1 MNNIIFGKYVNNNS
15 FLTKLD
21 ARLKLLLMIVLVV
34 FCFIDFSIYA
44 YLGLFVLL
52 IALTIIGKLK
62 FKPLLKIIKH
72 MWFFM
77 LMLLIINIFTV
88 TGEKWFEI
96 GSVVIYKEAI
106 YETIYIF
113 LRLIMIL
120 MVSNL
125 LTASTTP
132 NELTYALEFY
142 LAPLKLFK
150 VNINEIALM
159 ISIALRFIPT
169 LLEEIDRIMK
179 AQTSRGVDFK
189 YGKYR
194 EKLAALTSI
203 IIPLFISCFE
213 RADDLSEAMVVKGYG
228 MGKRSKYKRL
238 HLGYRDIIAFCV
250 LSVCLVGIV
259 VTNGVVGI

>member
-1 MNNIIFGKYVNNNS
+1 MNKMVFGKYINNNS

-44 YLGLFVLL
+44 YLGLFLIL
-52 IALTIIGKLK
+52 IAFTLIGKLK

-72 MWFFM
+72 MWFLM
-77 LMLLIINIFTV
+77 LMLLVINVFTV

-96 GSVVIYKEAI
+96 GSVIVYKEAI
-106 YETIYIF
+106 YETVYIF

-132 NELTYALEFY
+132 NELTYAIEFY
-142 LAPLKLFK
+142 LSPLKLFK

-159 ISIALRFIPT
+159 MSIALRFIPT
-169 LLEEIDRIMK
+169 LLEEIDKIMK

-189 YGKYR
+189 YGKYS
-194 EKLAALTSI
+194 EKLRALTSI

-228 MGKRSKYKRL
+228 MGERSKYKRL
-238 HLGYRDIIAFCV
+238 HLGHRDLIAFCV
-250 LSVCLVGIV
+250 LGLCLVGVIV
-259 VTNGVVGI
+259 INGVVII